1 MNDPDAPAHA
11 QVNMYAALARTIREG
26 TPHPL
31 SGESGLADLEVIM
44 AIHESARTHNRIE
57 FPLEQEAYP
66 LLLMYPE

>member
-1 MNDPDAPAHA
+1 
-11 QVNMYAALARTIREG
+11 MYAALAQTIREG

-31 SGESGLADLEVIM
+31 SGESGLADLEIIM

-57 FPLEQEAYP
+57 FPLEQETYP